1 MFVRR
6 GQAAVRL
13 GAGLLLAMTCAAAP
27 AVVLAPPAAGDPTPP
42 GECENVQPS
51 ASATSTE
58 VGGSVEVSGDC
69 FPARSKGQV
78 EIFIQGE
85 PDSQQTKQIT
95 TEGGQSVHASFE
107 PKMAGDYQAVI
118 EVGGKTAT
126 ATFTVSPSEEPSDP
140 PTEEP
145 DPGD

>member
-51 ASATSTE
+51 ASAPSTE
-58 VGGSVEVSGDC
+58 VGGTVEVSGDC
-69 FPARSKGQV
+69 FPERGKGHV
-78 EIFIQGE
+78 EIFVQGE
-85 PDSQQTKQIT
+85 P
-95 TEGGQSVHASFE
+95 GGQQRA
-107 PKMAGDYQAVI
+107 D
-118 EVGGKTAT
+118 AT
-126 ATFTVSPSEEPSDP
+126 ADAEG
-140 PTEEP
+140 
-145 DPGD
+145 PGDGWSVRGVA